1 MDWHI
6 DQHEDHVVIYGPSQ
20 LEIFLDDFDPAKA
33 ERGETPP
40 PRRADSLVE
49 CHWRYPLEP
58 GIWLEGLSLR
68 DPADFLDRP
77 PVHVLHIGHSVS
89 WHLPAE
95 VAASLHG
102 LMGNV
107 GDNSV

>member
-1 MDWHI
+1 MDWRI
-6 DQHEDHVVIYGPSQ
+6 NQQADHVVIYGPSQ
-20 LEIFLDDFDPAKA
+20 LEILLHDFDPAKA
-33 ERGETPP
+33 ERGEVPP
-40 PRRADSLVE
+40 PRRASSLVE
-49 CHWRYPLEP
+49 RHWRYPLEP